1 MFTYY
6 FLKRKISTLF
16 PNKERNII
24 FNIYIILALLLLS
37 IIIFAFDILTI
48 PFKII
53 CFIFLVIKEEV

>member
-6 FLKRKISTLF
+6 FLKRKISKLF

-24 FNIYIILALLLLS
+24 FNIYIILALLLLTG
-37 IIIFAFDILTI
+37 IIFIFDILTI

-53 CFIFLVIKEEV
+53 CFVFLVIKEEV

>member
-6 FLKRKISTLF
+6 FLKRKISILF

-24 FNIYIILALLLLS
+24 FNIYIILALLLLTS
-37 IIIFAFDILTI
+37 IIFVFDILTI

-53 CFIFLVIKEEV
+53 CFVFLVIKEEV